1 MKQLN
6 VGRRVV
12 GAGQGGNGGGGAE
25 KAAGAGGKGRWGNVQ
40 NAVMK
45 RGGKGGGV
53 KTLQCVSQSD
63 HTFWLGDLNYRVVRP
78 LGGGVP
84 SPSLDEFQSV
94 VELTQRGGLSELI
107 CSDQVHGLY
116 ECMGDVCVYVC
127 VCVCTSGTIIY
138 VVKDGRMREES
149 RGERR
154 GERQGRRHGYIVSL
168 CAPDSFFL
176 HYTFI
181 TSDSS
186 FPPPPPP
193 PPPPLTRIAPD

>member
-12 GAGQGGNGGGGAE
+12 GSGQGGNGGGGAE

-40 NAVMK
+40 NAVIK

-107 CSDQVHGLY
+107 CSDQVNGFNGLHGLH
-116 ECMGDVCVYVC
+116 GLNLCVYCC
-127 VCVCTSGTIIY
+127 VCIDVNRVIC
-138 VVKDGRMREES
+138 MR
-149 RGERR
+149 
-154 GERQGRRHGYIVSL
+154 
-168 CAPDSFFL
+168 
-176 HYTFI
+176 
-181 TSDSS
+181 
-186 FPPPPPP
+186 
-193 PPPPLTRIAPD
+193 